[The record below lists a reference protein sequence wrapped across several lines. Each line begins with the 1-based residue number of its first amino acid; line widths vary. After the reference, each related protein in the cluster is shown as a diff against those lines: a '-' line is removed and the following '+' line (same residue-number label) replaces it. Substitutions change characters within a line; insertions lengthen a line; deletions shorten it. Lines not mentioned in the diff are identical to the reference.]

1 MGRTSDARQRLLHS
15 ARDLMATSGYTALGV
30 KEICDHAE
38 VNKGSFY
45 HFFPSKRD
53 LALEVLECYRV
64 GYLQEV
70 EHCLAQPLPF
80 PQRIEEL
87 FYHFA
92 QEHLATVRSCGQV
105 KGCLLGNFALELST
119 LDESIRLKVQQI
131 FQDLAA
137 RLEQALRQAIA
148 AGEVPI
154 SDPARTA
161 QAVVAYLEGSTL
173 LAKTFNDP
181 TVMQQL
187 SQGAITLV
195 LGRGSMG
202 A

>member
-1 MGRTSDARQRLLHS
+1 MGRTSDAKQRLLQS
-15 ARDLMATSGYTALGV
+15 AQDLMATSGYTALGV

-45 HFFPSKRD
+45 YFFPSKRD
-53 LALEVLECYRV
+53 LALEVLDHYRV
-64 GYLQEV
+64 KYLQGV
-70 EHCLAQPLPF
+70 EQCLSQELPF
-80 PQRIEEL
+80 PLRIESL
-87 FYHFA
+87 FQQYA

-119 LDESIRLKVQQI
+119 LDEAIRLKLQQI
-131 FQDLAA
+131 FADLTQL
-137 RLEQALRQAIA
+137 LERILRQAIA

-161 QAVVAYLEGSTL
+161 QALVAYLEGCTL
-173 LAKTFNDP
+173 LAKTYNDP
-181 TVMQQL
+181 TMLQQL
-187 SQGAITLV
+187 SQGAVTLV
-195 LGRGSMG
+195 MGRVSTG